1 MNESVRGNKKM
12 KIWKSICILCS
23 FLIVLSGCFPKE
35 EKKEAKK
42 KESISETTEYG
53 GKELKKVGQV
63 VKEKGWGTYKLE
75 QLQHVNQTFEVAPM
89 KIHVQ
94 DVKVIALSQMSQDA
108 KDTLKVY
115 TALSPEEVQHRLGDK
130 VNREDAELYASLSG
144 KDIKD
149 KVRYV
154 EITYKVENSGDKD
167 MQFFSLNDVTI
178 NGTQQ
183 FNVPKQNF
191 LYEEDTLVGTKSVTR
206 EEYKPGETRE
216 GIVGLILED
225 EKKEVTQIAFTTDV
239 LATGDAH
246 ETVVEPQTFNIS
258 LSK

>member
-1 MNESVRGNKKM
+1 M
-12 KIWKSICILCS
+12 KVWKSICILCS
-23 FLIVLSGCFPKE
+23 SIVLLSGCFQKE
-35 EKKEAKK
+35 EKKEVK
-42 KESISETTEYG
+42 KETIPETTEYG
-53 GKELKKVGQV
+53 GKELKKVGQA
-63 VKEKGWGTYKLE
+63 VKEKGWGTFKLE
-75 QLQHVNQTFEVAPM
+75 QLKHVNQTFEVLPM

-115 TALSPEEVQHRLGDK
+115 TALTPEEVQRRLGDK

-144 KDIKD
+144 KDIAD

-167 MQFFSLNDVTI
+167 MQFFSINDVTI

-191 LYEEDTLVGTKSVTR
+191 LYEEDTLVDTKNVTK
-206 EEYKPGETRE
+206 EEYKRGETRE
-216 GIVGLILED
+216 GIIGLILDD
-225 EKKEVTQIAFTTDV
+225 ENKEITQIAFTTDV
-239 LATGDAH
+239 LVSN
-246 ETVVEPQTFNIS
+246 ETHDIVAEPQTFNIS